1 VVEVPAHPASRQ
13 EALRIGALRIEA
25 LRIEDYALIGNCETA
40 ALVGRD
46 GSIDWLCLPRFDS
59 SACFAALVGDESHGR
74 WLMAP
79 AGESQSTRRYIPDT
93 MVLETEFTT
102 PTGRVRVTD
111 FMARR
116 DGETDL
122 LRRVTG
128 LQGTVAMQTELC
140 VRLDYG
146 AIVPWVSR
154 LDDGRIKY
162 VAGPDRLV
170 LQSSVPVLNEDMRSR
185 ATFDIGEGE
194 VKDFSLG
201 WSNSFLDVPPAGVF
215 DDMLETVTKGWLAW
229 ASRFEGAGAWS
240 EIVGRSLL
248 TLKALTHYQTGGI
261 VAAPT
266 TSLPEQIGGSRNWD
280 YRYCWLRD
288 ATLTLYALMESNFVE
303 EAAAWQGWLLRAV
316 AGDPAQLQIMYG
328 VAGERRLDEWTV
340 PWLPGYENSAPV
352 RIGNAASGQ
361 VQLDVYG
368 EVMDAMYFAHQKG
381 LTKNGEMWGVQRAM
395 IGHLST
401 IWDQPDDGIWET
413 RGGRRQ
419 FTHSKIMA
427 WVAVDRA
434 VRTAEEFGME
444 GPVEDWRALAATI
457 HAQVCAQGFDTE
469 INSFVQYYGAK
480 VVDASLLLAAL
491 VGFLPADDPRIIG
504 TVAAVEQQLLRDG
517 FVLRYQTQGDT
528 DGLPAGE
535 GAFLA
540 CSFWLA
546 DNYVL
551 LGRIDDARVLFERLV
566 GLANDVGLL
575 SEEYDPQARRQ
586 VGNFPQAFSHIALIN
601 TAYNL
606 ARVSGPA
613 TARAAAGAE
622 VMHEPV

>member
-1 VVEVPAHPASRQ
+1 MVSPVVKAGTTPHQP
-13 EALRIGALRIEA
+13 

-40 ALVGRD
+40 ALVGRN
-46 GSIDWLCLPRFDS
+46 GSVDWLCLPRFDS
-59 SACFAALVGDESHGR
+59 TSCFAALLGNEEHGR
-74 WLMAP
+74 WLIAP
-79 AGESQSTRRYIPDT
+79 VGEAKSSRQYVANTL
-93 MVLETEFTT
+93 VLQTEFETA
-102 PTGRVRVTD
+102 TGRVRITD

-116 DGETDL
+116 DGATDL
-122 LRRVTG
+122 ARRVTG
-128 LQGTVAMQTELC
+128 LRGKVAMHSELC

-146 AIVPWVSR
+146 VVVPWVSR
-154 LDDGRIKY
+154 MEDGRIKY
-162 VAGPDRLV
+162 VAGPDRLI
-170 LQSSVPVLNEDMRSR
+170 LQSAVPVMNEDMRSR
-185 ATFDIGEGE
+185 AEFSIAEGE
-194 VKDFSLG
+194 TMDFVLG
-201 WSNSFLDVPPAGVF
+201 WSNSFVDAPPPTSLE
-215 DDMLETVTKGWLAW
+215 DMLATVTAGWERW
-229 ASRFEGAGAWS
+229 ASRFEGVGMWS
-240 EIVGRSLL
+240 EVVGRSLL

-266 TSLPEQIGGSRNWD
+266 TSLPEQIGGARNWD

-328 VAGERRLDEWTV
+328 VAGERRLDEWEV
-340 PWLPGYENSAPV
+340 PWLPGYEGSAPV

-368 EVMDAMYFAHQKG
+368 EVMDAMYFARQKG
-381 LTKNGEMWGVQRAM
+381 LTKTDEVWGVQRAM
-395 IGHLST
+395 IDHLAQ
-401 IWDQPDDGIWET
+401 IWDQPDDGIWEV
-413 RGGRRQ
+413 RGGRKN

-434 VRTAEEFGME
+434 IRTAEEFGLE
-444 GPVEDWRALAATI
+444 GRIEEWKALAATI

-469 INSFVQYYGAK
+469 LNSFVQYYGAK
-480 VVDASLLLAAL
+480 TVDASLLLASL
-491 VGFLPADDPRIIG
+491 VGFLPPEDPRIIG
-504 TVAAVEQQLLRDG
+504 TVAAVERELLSDG
-517 FVLRYQTQGDT
+517 FVLRYRTVGDL

-551 LGRIDDARVLFERLV
+551 LGRLDDARALFERLI

-575 SEEYDPQARRQ
+575 AEEYDPKARRQ

-601 TAYNL
+601 TAFNL
-606 ARVSGPA
+606 ARATGPA
-613 TARAAAGAE
+613 TQRAE
-622 VMHEPV
+622 VAHEPV

>member
-1 VVEVPAHPASRQ
+1 LTETS
-13 EALRIGALRIEA
+13 

-40 ALVGRD
+40 ALVGRN

-59 SACFAALVGDESHGR
+59 TACFSALLGDEAHGR
-74 WLMAP
+74 WLIAP
-79 AGESQSTRRYIPDT
+79 AGAFTSTRRYVPNT
-93 MVLETEFTT
+93 MVLETEFETS
-102 PTGRVRVTD
+102 TGRVRVTD

-116 DGETDL
+116 DGATDV

-128 LQGTVAMQTELC
+128 LAGTVAMRGELC

-146 AIVPWVSR
+146 SVVPWVSR
-154 LDDGRIKY
+154 LEDGRIKY
-162 VAGPDRLV
+162 VAGPDRLI
-170 LQSSVPVLNEDMRSR
+170 LQSAVPVVNKDMHSH
-185 ATFDIGEGE
+185 AEFSVDEGD
-194 VKDFSLG
+194 VKDFILG
-201 WSNSFLDVPPAGVF
+201 WSNSFLDVPAPASL
-215 DDMLETVTKGWLAW
+215 DDMLKTVQTGWEKW
-229 ASRFEGAGAWS
+229 AERFDGVGDWS
-240 EIVGRSLL
+240 EIVMRSLL

-303 EAAAWQGWLLRAV
+303 EAVAWQGWLLRAV

-328 VAGERRLDEWTV
+328 VAGERRLDEWVV
-340 PWLPGYENSAPV
+340 PWLPGYEASAPV

-368 EVMDAMYFAHQKG
+368 EVMDAMYFARQKG
-381 LTKNGEMWGVQRAM
+381 LTKNGEMWGVQQAM
-395 IGHLST
+395 IAHLAE
-401 IWDQPDDGIWET
+401 IWDQPDDGIWEV
-413 RGGRRQ
+413 RGGRKN

-434 VRTAEEFGME
+434 VRTAEEFGLE
-444 GPVEDWRALAATI
+444 GPVEEWKALAATI

-469 INSFVQYYGAK
+469 LNSFVQYYGAK

-491 VGFLPADDPRIIG
+491 VGFLPADDPRIEG
-504 TVAAVEQQLLRDG
+504 TVAAVEKTLLHDG
-517 FVLRYQTQGDT
+517 FVLRYQTQGEL
-528 DGLPAGE
+528 DGLPEGE

-551 LGRIDDARVLFERLV
+551 MGRLDDARALFERLI
-566 GLANDVGLL
+566 GLVNDVGLL
-575 SEEYDPQARRQ
+575 AEEYEPRAKRQ

-601 TAYNL
+601 TAFNL
-606 ARVSGPA
+606 ARASGPA
-613 TARAAAGAE
+613 TERAGASCE
-622 VMHEPV
+622 TV